1 MLQLIIS
8 GGALLVV
15 LIALWVALDAV
26 RVNHRKKKID
36 LATVDK
42 DSGGFLVTHGMVM
55 NERTGEIKPQSDYS
69 ELLYR
74 SLSD

>member
-1 MLQLIIS
+1 MVNLIIS
-8 GGALLVV
+8 GVTLFLLS
-15 LIALWVALDAV
+15 IALFVTWNAV
-26 RVNHRKKKID
+26 IVNHRKKKID

>member
-1 MLQLIIS
+1 VLLIIS

-26 RVNHRKKKID
+26 RVSYRKKKID

-74 SLSD
+74 SISD

>member
-1 MLQLIIS
+1 VVNLVVS
-8 GGALLVV
+8 GVALL
-15 LIALWVALDAV
+15 LLSIALWVALDAV
-26 RVNHRKKKID
+26 RVSHRKKKID

-55 NERTGEIKPQSDYS
+55 NKKTGEIQPQSDYS

>member
-1 MLQLIIS
+1 MLLIIS

-26 RVNHRKKKID
+26 RVSYRKKKID

-74 SLSD
+74 SISD